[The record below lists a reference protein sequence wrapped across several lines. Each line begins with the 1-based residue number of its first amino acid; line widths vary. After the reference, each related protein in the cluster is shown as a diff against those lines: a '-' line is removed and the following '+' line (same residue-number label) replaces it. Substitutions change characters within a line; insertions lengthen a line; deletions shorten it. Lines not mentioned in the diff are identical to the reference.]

1 MSRPLVCLLVPL
13 LLVFSHAVASAQ
25 TQPPPA
31 PTPHPDEG
39 KAIELLQSI
48 AERVPSLRSSTNR
61 MWIGCA
67 VADLLWDRDEK
78 QARALFEAVMKN
90 VAESTA
96 QLDFT
101 DQESF
106 NELSLLYQQRQK
118 VIEVI
123 ARRDPELALTFLRS
137 TRPDFS
143 SDKRAGNFAEQERN
157 LELSLAA
164 LASARNPEFALKI
177 GRATLKRGL
186 TYNHVGVLMQLQQK
200 NPSLAQAFYGEMVD
214 RFNGED
220 LAQNFDAFNV
230 AWNLLTSFQP
240 PQAKEETYRR
250 LVDTLTARV
259 LAISPTDSTRIQVAQ
274 NIYQQMRWSLPN
286 VEKISPARAQ
296 ALRDWSKG
304 IERTFDVNTRMYN
317 ELNEMSQGTVED
329 ILALRS
335 KYPEEMHLAISQQ
348 AVWKALNN
356 GEFDRARQ
364 LARETI
370 PDPVQRQQ
378 LLAQIDNN
386 VAWKAAN
393 ENQITDAR
401 RLMSKVKQLDQRIQM
416 MTQLATNLANKG
428 DKEGAL
434 EILNDARG
442 FLETAPQ
449 NSQKYLAQLQL
460 IRSYCGLRPDEAGT
474 MLQPFISQLNQII
487 AAAAVLDG
495 FENHYFQ
502 DGEWS
507 AQGYYSLNG
516 LVTNVDQALG
526 QLAAKDFSAARTL
539 ADQLERPEVR
549 LVAHLSIVQG
559 VLSSPTSPNQFSAV
573 PQNSRRLI
581 LMH

>member
-1 MSRPLVCLLVPL
+1 MSRPPACLLVL
-13 LLVFSHAVASAQ
+13 LLLLFSHTVASAQ
-25 TQPPPA
+25 IQPPPA

-61 MWIGCA
+61 MWVGCT

-78 QARALFEAVMKN
+78 QARALFEMVMKN
-90 VAESTA
+90 VGESVA
-96 QLDFT
+96 QLDFS

-106 NELSLLYQQRQK
+106 NTLSLLYQQRQK

-143 SDKRAGNFAEQERN
+143 SDKRAGSFADQERS
-157 LELSLAA
+157 LELTLAA
-164 LASARNPEFALKI
+164 LGSARNPEFALKI
-177 GRATLKRGL
+177 ARATLKKGL

-200 NPSLAQAFYGEMVD
+200 NPSMGQVFYGEMVD
-214 RFNGED
+214 RFNGDD

-240 PQAKEETYRR
+240 PQAKEEIYRR

-259 LAISPTDSTRIQVAQ
+259 LAITPTDSTRIQLAQ
-274 NIYQQMRWSLPN
+274 NIYQQIRWSLPN
-286 VEKISPARAQ
+286 IEKISPARAQ
-296 ALRDWSKG
+296 ALRDWSKS
-304 IERTFDVNTRMYN
+304 IEGTFDVNTRMYN
-317 ELNEMSQGTVED
+317 ELNEMSQGGTVED

-335 KYPEEMHLAISQQ
+335 KYPEEMHMAISQQ

-364 LARETI
+364 LAREI
-370 PDPVQRQQ
+370 SDPIQRQQ
-378 LLAQIDNN
+378 LLAQIDNS

-401 RLMSKVKQLDQRIQM
+401 RLVSKVKQLDQRIQL
-416 MTQLATNLANKG
+416 MTQLATNLASKG

-434 EILNDARG
+434 AILNDARS

-460 IRSYCGLRPDEAGT
+460 IRSYCALQPAEAKT
-474 MLQPFISQLNQII
+474 MLQPFMGQLNQII

-502 DGEWS
+502 DDEWS

-526 QLAAKDFSAARTL
+526 QLATKDFSAARTL

-559 VLSSPTSPNQFSAV
+559 VLSSPTSHNEFSAA
-573 PQNSRRLI
+573 PPNSRRLI
-581 LMH
+581 LIH